1 MNNLSRIVLSAALTA
16 LALPVASQEA
26 ERPVAVKTAG
36 LPDHVRARI
45 EAKAQEG
52 PSSLIRYINSFERRL
67 TSKAASGTW
76 IASSAAASLR
86 AESLS
91 RAKSSESSGR
101 TNPYHSGLSALFK

>member
-52 PSSLIRYINSFERRL
+52 PSSLIRYINSTRHLHNLRVEEIVVSEAETGAVAKKSDESTKVAEKDR
-67 TSKAASGTW
+67 AA
-76 IASSAAASLR
+76 
-86 AESLS
+86 
-91 RAKSSESSGR
+91 K
-101 TNPYHSGLSALFK
+101 

>member
-52 PSSLIRYINSFERRL
+52 PSSLIRYINSTRHLHNLRVEEIVVSEAEAGAVAKKSDESTKVAEKDR
-67 TSKAASGTW
+67 AA
-76 IASSAAASLR
+76 
-86 AESLS
+86 
-91 RAKSSESSGR
+91 K
-101 TNPYHSGLSALFK
+101 

>member
-26 ERPVAVKTAG
+26 DRPVAVKTAG

-52 PSSLIRYINSFERRL
+52 PSSLIRYINSTRHLHNLRVEEIVVSEAETGAVAKKSDESTKVAEKDR
-67 TSKAASGTW
+67 AA
-76 IASSAAASLR
+76 
-86 AESLS
+86 
-91 RAKSSESSGR
+91 K
-101 TNPYHSGLSALFK
+101 